1 MRAIV
6 CDKCDKILPMDGDYR
21 VLMPMK
27 YNELDCL
34 QAVGGDRLRFRC
46 DDSPHLCLDCF
57 EDFKRWVER
66 REEPVA
72 CGDPE

>member
-6 CDKCDKILPMDGDYR
+6 CDKCDKILPLDGDYR
-21 VLMPMK
+21 ILVPT
-27 YNELDCL
+27 
-34 QAVGGDRLRFRC
+34 V
-46 DDSPHLCLDCF
+46 DDSLPAWNGESLTHLCLDCF

>member
-21 VLMPMK
+21 VLMPMR
-27 YNELDCL
+27 YNELDYL
-34 QAVGGDRLRFRC
+34 QAFGGN
-46 DDSPHLCLDCF
+46 SSHLCCDCF